1 MHGRQSEHVAWMDW
15 LKVILVLGV
24 CYYHTAQVFT
34 VAGWLIQD
42 TERSLALSAFAGF
55 GYLFGL
61 PVLFML
67 SGAAQ
72 WYALETRTPG
82 QFALGRVQ
90 RLLPGLVLGLLLIG
104 PLQAWLAAVHG
115 GSADSLADFAPAWLA
130 ALPIP
135 VTPSW
140 LGVYGYHLWFIGF
153 LFLYGI
159 AALPALA
166 WLRSSRGRRAV
177 ARLAAPRGRAWTGV
191 GLVVAVMVAQLAL
204 RPAFPQLYDWADFI
218 LGLGFVIAGAI
229 LVADGRFGEAL
240 IRRRWPLLAGAV
252 AAIIGLLP
260 FVAMDRLWEFERLL
274 RVTPE
279 AVAYLL
285 VRTSATT
292 LCVLALLGFGMRYLT
307 VRTRAL
313 DYASEAVLPFYIL
326 HHPFVVAIAVVVTT
340 WPVGLWTKHLAIVA
354 ASFAATWVVY
364 EYGIRR
370 FGPMRTLFGVRPL
383 EPEPSAV
390 AAENAEAPA
399 TTG

>member
-1 MHGRQSEHVAWMDW
+1 MHRRTSEHVAWIDW

-61 PVLFML
+61 PALFML

-72 WYALETRTPG
+72 WYALETRTAA

-90 RLLPGLVLGLLLIG
+90 RLLPALILGFLLIG
-104 PLQAWLAAVHG
+104 PVQAWLAAVHG
-115 GSADSLADFAPAWLA
+115 GSTESLADFAQAWLA

-135 VTPSW
+135 TTPSW
-140 LGVYGYHLWFIGF
+140 LGIYGYHLWFIGF

-159 AALPALA
+159 VALPALV
-166 WLRSSRGRRAV
+166 WLRSSRGRRVV
-177 ARLAAPRGRAWTGV
+177 ARLASPRGRTWTVV
-191 GLVVAVMVAQLAL
+191 GLVVVPVVAQLAM

-218 LGLGFVIAGAI
+218 LGLGFVVAGAI

-240 IRRRWPLLAGAV
+240 IRRRWTLLAGAV

-274 RVTPE
+274 RITPE

-292 LCVLALLGFGMRYLT
+292 LCVLSLLGFAMRYLT
-307 VRTRAL
+307 VRTQIL
-313 DYASEAVLPFYIL
+313 DYASDAVMPFYIL
-326 HHPFVVAIAVVVTT
+326 HHPFVVAIAVIVTT
-340 WPVGLWTKHLAIVA
+340 WPIGLWTKHLAIVA
-354 ASFAATWVVY
+354 ASVAATWLVY
-364 EYGIRR
+364 EYGVRR
-370 FGPMRTLFGVRPL
+370 FGPMRTLFGLRPL
-383 EPEPSAV
+383 EPEPPEA

-399 TTG
+399 TSG